1 MLGPCWPMMLL
12 TFSLIIGIAGGTLV
26 WAAHYFHIA
35 VILAGFTLLCV
46 NVTGLCLTACNNPGI
61 MKRQTERPPGTNW
74 KFHQKAGAYQKPG
87 TKYCEETQVFVYK
100 HDHFC
105 PWTGTAIAGNNLP
118 FFYVFVGSLNL
129 LCIATFML
137 VFMCLS
143 ATANEARHNRQVAM
157 ANGGGA

>member
-1 MLGPCWPMMLL
+1 MMLL